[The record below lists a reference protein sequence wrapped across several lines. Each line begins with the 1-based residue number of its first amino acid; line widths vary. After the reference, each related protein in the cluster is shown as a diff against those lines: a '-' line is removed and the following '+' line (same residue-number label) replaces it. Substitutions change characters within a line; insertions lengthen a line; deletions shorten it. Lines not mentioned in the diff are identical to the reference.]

1 MNKISDKKNKKRI
14 KRKKHNKK
22 NASIRDSA
30 KKKLAY
36 LEKAIQSFPESC
48 SSCNKEFMSTEGNLD
63 AWTIT
68 TISGTLSLFCES
80 CKSNVPT

>member
-36 LEKAIQSFPESC
+36 LE
-48 SSCNKEFMSTEGNLD
+48 EFMSTEGNLD